1 MPSIITHIP
10 ALFCFRYD
18 VPPPQS
24 DGKKAIDYAKTEVS
38 SDLLAL
44 VPLDK
49 SHLTTNWLL
58 TFFTLGC
65 TAGLFLFTCLSVY
78 FSNCVYVCMCVVL
91 SVCLSVT
98 GD

>member
-1 MPSIITHIP
+1 MLYLIMSFV
-10 ALFCFRYD
+10 FCFRYD
-18 VPPPQS
+18 VPPPQYS
-24 DGKKAIDYAKTEVS
+24 GKKAIDYAETEVS

-65 TAGLFLFTCLSVY
+65 TAGLVLFTCLSVY